1 MLNKTE
7 RKLYPPKDCI
17 YYHVE
22 LYTMR
27 SRNGIILSYNTTE
40 SSKSPP
46 AFEEVIRLPKLTAIY
61 SKPKPK
67 KIINALLYSFPSVDS
82 IIFLNFNLQYI
93 FF

>member
-7 RKLYPPKDCI
+7 RKLYPPNDCI

-27 SRNGIILSYNTTE
+27 NRNGIIISYNTTE

-46 AFEEVIRLPKLTAIY
+46 AFEEVIRLPKLRDIY
-61 SKPKPK
+61 SKPKPNK
-67 KIINALLYSFPSVDS
+67 NDKCFAIQFAISRPYKIFK
-82 IIFLNFNLQYI
+82 F
-93 FF
+93 